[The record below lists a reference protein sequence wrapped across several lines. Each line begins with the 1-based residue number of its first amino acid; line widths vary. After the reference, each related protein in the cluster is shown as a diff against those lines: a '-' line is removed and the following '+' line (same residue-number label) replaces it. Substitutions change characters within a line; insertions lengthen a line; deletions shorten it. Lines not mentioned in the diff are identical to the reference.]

1 LVSGFNGGLHLS
13 TGVAHNE
20 FRFGIGLSTLVGNFN
35 YKALICPGRL
45 PAPPQPEVARNGQSV
60 TGEALAVS

>member
-1 LVSGFNGGLHLS
+1 MSGFNGALHLS

-20 FRFGIGLSTLVGNFN
+20 FRFGIGLSTLVENFN

-45 PAPPQPEVARNGQSV
+45 LRPRSPKSHATAK
-60 TGEALAVS
+60 A